1 VIRGIALTVVTLLLA
16 ACGGAEAPAPQ
27 GPHYLIDPDR
37 ITVSGISSGAYM
49 AGQLHVAHSALFHGA
64 GLIAGG
70 PFYCA
75 RGSVM
80 NGVGICVKGGDIP
93 VGELLADTRAMADAG
108 KLDTLAN
115 LRDDNVWLFHGKR
128 DALVSAEVTAA
139 ANTFYGALI
148 DVGRITFVD
157 GIEAAHGMPTLDSG
171 RPCAEFGPPFIQA
184 CEYDAA
190 GAVLTALYGPLAP
203 RVSAIGSLQ
212 PVTQPGGAAAG
223 MAGEGLVYVP
233 ESCAGGTS
241 CGIHVVLHGCSQSV
255 EYVGDAFARGAGYN
269 EWAES
274 NRLIVLYPQVASSK
288 IAPMN
293 PYGCWDWWGYTGDDY
308 ATREGPQI
316 EVIMAMLDALG
327 GTAH

>member
-1 VIRGIALTVVTLLLA
+1 VIRRIAPAVVTLLLA
-16 ACGGAEAPAPQ
+16 ACGGVEVPAPQ

-80 NGVGICVKGGDIP
+80 NGVGVCVKGGDIP
-93 VGELLADTRAMADAG
+93 VGELLADTRAMAAAG
-108 KLDTLAN
+108 KLDALAN
-115 LRDDNVWLFHGKR
+115 LRDDDVWLFHGKR

-139 ANTFYGALI
+139 ARTFYEALI
-148 DVGRITFVD
+148 DVGRITYVD
-157 GIEAAHGMPTLDSG
+157 GIETAHGMPTLDTG
-171 RPCAEFGPPFIQA
+171 KPCAEFGAPFIQA
-184 CEYDAA
+184 CDYDAA
-190 GAVLTALYGPLAP
+190 GALLTALYGPLAA
-203 RVSAIGSLQ
+203 RTAASEELR
-212 PVTQPGGAAAG
+212 PVAQPGGEAAG
-223 MAGEGLVYVP
+223 MLDRGFVYVP
-233 ESCAGGTS
+233 ASCAGGAR
-241 CGIHVVLHGCSQSV
+241 CGIHVALHGCMQSA
-255 EYVGDAFARGAGYN
+255 EFVGDAFARGAGYN

-274 NRLIVLYPQVASSK
+274 NQLIVLYPQVASSK